1 MPNTCSNSH
10 NALLVGVGV
19 CEDIVIRIVLCY
31 RKRHRAVWWKFTE
44 ILDNPVAFV
53 IRIRNLT

>member
-1 MPNTCSNSH
+1 MPNICSNGH

-19 CEDIVIRIVLCY
+19 CEVIATRTVLCY
-31 RKRHRAVWWKFTE
+31 RKRHRAIWWKFTE
-44 ILDNPVAFV
+44 ILGNPVAFV